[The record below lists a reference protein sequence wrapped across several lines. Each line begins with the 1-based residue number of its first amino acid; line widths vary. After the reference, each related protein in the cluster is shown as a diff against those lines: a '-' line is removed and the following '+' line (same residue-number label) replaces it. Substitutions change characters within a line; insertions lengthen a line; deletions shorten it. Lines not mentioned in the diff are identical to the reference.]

1 MKCLTATAIV
11 FLCVVTTSLAHAQLP
26 QGYPAARSN
35 SSGLGSLFGG
45 GNGGGLSN
53 LLQGLSPSRS
63 PGVPAAQQNQSNG
76 SLLGN
81 LQGLQ
86 GLIPALGGEQ
96 PSNLGTDILS
106 RMNQKSKSVI
116 DRTTNWARQKKQEM
130 GQKMLGNLIPGLKP
144 QHQQAAQTA
153 FDWLKPK
160 NFQQSTQPPLRSAQ
174 NYGQQPDVRY

>member
-11 FLCVVTTSLAHAQLP
+11 FFCVVTPSLAHAQLP
-26 QGYPAARSN
+26 QGYPAARNN
-35 SSGLGSLFGG
+35 SPGLGSLFGA
-45 GNGGGLSN
+45 GNGGGLNN

-63 PGVPAAQQNQSNG
+63 PGVSADSQNKDDG

-86 GLIPALGGEQ
+86 GLIPGLGGGQ
-96 PSNLGTDILS
+96 QKNTGADILS

-144 QHQQAAQTA
+144 QHQQAAQSA

-174 NYGQQPDVRY
+174 NYGQQPAVRY